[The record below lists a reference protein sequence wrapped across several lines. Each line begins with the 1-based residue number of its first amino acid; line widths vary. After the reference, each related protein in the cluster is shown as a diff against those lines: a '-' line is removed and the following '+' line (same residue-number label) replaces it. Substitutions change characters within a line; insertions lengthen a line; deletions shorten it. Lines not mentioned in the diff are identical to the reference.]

1 MILVVGGSGT
11 LGRVITQNLLAAGEA
26 VRVMTRAPAKATVLR
41 DAGAEVVTG
50 DLTDR
55 ESLIRA
61 CAGAERVIAAAHSFL
76 GRGRLAS
83 EHVDRAGNKHLI
95 EIAKQSGARHFVYI
109 SAYFN
114 DPAFLT
120 IPFVRM
126 KQEVE
131 KHLRESG
138 LSYTILRPTAFMD
151 FHAHVLIGIPV
162 IKGKKVMLFG
172 AGKRPRNFVAASD
185 VAQLAA
191 RALSDSSLVNQT
203 IDIGGPDNLSSVDV
217 VRIYESIARRKARV
231 AHVPASVASVL
242 GRIVRPFHPGVSQ
255 ILQTASIADVAE
267 QRFDAG
273 GLQERFAL
281 RLYRLEDWARQQN
294 VSATLNYK

>member
-11 LGRVITQNLLAAGEA
+11 LGRLIAHNLLAAGEE
-26 VRVMTRAPAKATVLR
+26 VRVMTRTPAKATALQ

-50 DLTDR
+50 NLTDR

-61 CAGAERVIAAAHSFL
+61 CADAEKVIAAAHSFL

-83 EHVDRAGNKHLI
+83 ALVDRAGHKHLI
-95 EIAKQSGARHFVYI
+95 AIAKDSGVRHFVYT

-120 IPFVRM
+120 IPFVRI

-151 FHAHVLIGIPV
+151 FHAHVLIGTPI

-172 AGKRPRNFVAASD
+172 AGKRPRNFVAAIE
-185 VAQLAA
+185 VAQLAV
-191 RALSDSSLVNQT
+191 RALRDSSLANQT
-203 IDIGGPDNLSSVDV
+203 IDIGGPENLSNVDV
-217 VRIYESIARRKARV
+217 VRIYESIAGRKARV
-231 AHVPASVASVL
+231 THLPASVAGAL
-242 GRIVRPFHPGVSQ
+242 ARIAQPFHPGISQ
-255 ILQTASIADVAE
+255 ILQMASIADVAE
-267 QRFDAG
+267 QRFDAR

-281 RLYRLEDWARQQN
+281 RLTRLEDWARQQN
-294 VSATLNYK
+294 VQQH

>member
-11 LGRVITQNLLAAGEA
+11 LGRLIAHNLLAAGEE
-26 VRVMTRAPAKATVLR
+26 VRVMTRTPAKATALQ

-50 DLTDR
+50 NLTDR

-61 CAGAERVIAAAHSFL
+61 CADAEKVIAAAHSFL

-83 EHVDRAGNKHLI
+83 ALVDRAGHKHLI
-95 EIAKQSGARHFVYI
+95 AIAKDSGVRHFVYT

-120 IPFVRM
+120 IPFVRI

-151 FHAHVLIGIPV
+151 FHAHVLIGTPI

-172 AGKRPRNFVAASD
+172 AGKRPRNFVAAIE
-185 VAQLAA
+185 VAQLAV
-191 RALSDSSLVNQT
+191 RALHDSSLANQT
-203 IDIGGPDNLSSVDV
+203 IDIGGPENLSNVDV
-217 VRIYESIARRKARV
+217 VRIYESIAGRKARV
-231 AHVPASVASVL
+231 THLPASVAGAL
-242 GRIVRPFHPGVSQ
+242 ARIAQPFHPGISQ
-255 ILQTASIADVAE
+255 ILQMASIADVAE
-267 QRFDAG
+267 QRFDAR

-281 RLYRLEDWARQQN
+281 RLTRLEDWARQQN
-294 VSATLNYK
+294 VQQH

>member
-11 LGRVITQNLLAAGEA
+11 LGRVITQNLLKAGET
-26 VRVMTRAPAKATVLR
+26 VRVMTRTPAKATSLL

-50 DLTDR
+50 DLTEPD
-55 ESLIRA
+55 SLIRA

-83 EHVDRAGNKHLI
+83 EHVDRSGHKQLI
-95 EIAKQSGARHFVYI
+95 EIAKDSGVRHFVYT

-120 IPFVRM
+120 IPFVRI

-138 LSYTILRPTAFMD
+138 LGYTILRPTAFMD

-185 VAQLAA
+185 VAQLAV
-191 RALSDSSLVNQT
+191 RALRDSSLANQT
-203 IDIGGPDNLSSVDV
+203 IDIGGPENLSSVDV
-217 VRIYESIARRKARV
+217 VRIYESISGRKARV
-231 AHVPASVASVL
+231 AHLPASVTGVL
-242 GRIVRPFHPGVSQ
+242 ARIVRPFHPGVGQ
-255 ILQTASIADVAE
+255 ILQMASVADVAE
-267 QRFDAG
+267 QRFDAR
-273 GLQERFAL
+273 GLQERFAV
-281 RLYRLEDWARQQN
+281 RLDRLEDWARRQN
-294 VSATLNYK
+294 VQ